1 MDNDNMNPQGNSL
14 AVFGLAY
21 VGLPLSLSYS
31 MKGVKVYGID
41 ISEELV
47 NNLKAGITHLY
58 ENYKGTPIIEILKK
72 CLQNK
77 KFIPSTNADEALR
90 MCDKFIITVGI
101 PSNGG
106 HLNFEPLQSACATV
120 SQGLKKGDTVVIR
133 STVVPGTT
141 EEKLI
146 PILEKSGLKAGDDF
160 HLVYCPERISEGNA
174 FEEFEN
180 IPAIISGINPK
191 SVDMGREI
199 IKRLSKVEPIPVSS
213 IKTAET
219 AKVVEN
225 IQRDV
230 NIAMVNQFAGF
241 CRRLGIDVFE
251 FIQAV
256 NTHPR
261 VHMLKPGPG
270 VGGYCIP
277 NALHYLKPK
286 ADELDANIDL
296 LSIARNI
303 NNYVPLNIAEEIRML
318 IAASG
323 KDTAIAKVAILGIA
337 MKDNCSDDRQSPVI
351 DIICYLKGMGIDVSV
366 YDNFVAAEYDFKTDS
381 LEDCIHQADLIL
393 ITALQPGMDYNNYK
407 LFKMLMNENPI
418 IFDTR
423 NVINKTQAKEFGFE
437 VISI

>member
-1 MDNDNMNPQGNSL
+1 MNLQANSL

-21 VGLPLSLSYS
+21 VGLPLSLCYS
-31 MKGVKVYGID
+31 IKGVKVYGID
-41 ISEELV
+41 ISEGLV
-47 NNLKAGITHLY
+47 NDLKAGITHLF
-58 ENYKGTPIIEILKK
+58 ENYKGKPITEILKK
-72 CLQNK
+72 CLENK
-77 KFIPSTNADEALR
+77 NFIPSTDADEALR
-90 MCDKFIITVGI
+90 KCNKFIITVGI
-101 PSNGG
+101 PSDGR

-120 SQGLKKGDTVVIR
+120 SHGLKKGDTVVIR

-146 PILEKSGLKAGDDF
+146 PILEKSGLKAGNDF
-160 HLVYCPERISEGNA
+160 SLVYCPERISEGNA

-180 IPAIISGINPK
+180 LPVIISGVNPK

-199 IKRLSKVEPIPVSS
+199 LKMLSDVEPVTVSS

-241 CRRLGIDVFE
+241 CRRLGIDIFE
-251 FIQAV
+251 LIHAA

-261 VHMLKPGPG
+261 VHLLKPGPG

-286 ADELDANIDL
+286 ADELGADIEL
-296 LSIARNI
+296 LSVARII
-303 NNYVPLNIAEEIRML
+303 NNKVPLNIAEEIKML
-318 IAASG
+318 ITASG
-323 KDTAIAKVAILGIA
+323 KDVSKAKVAILGIA
-337 MKDNCSDDRQSPVI
+337 MKDNCGDDRQSPVI
-351 DIICYLKGMGIDVSV
+351 DIIHHLKAMGIDVSA
-366 YDNFVAAEYDFKTDS
+366 YDRCVAAGYDFKTDS
-381 LEDCIHQADLIL
+381 LEDCIRQADLML
-393 ITALQPGMDYNNYK
+393 ITALQPGMEYNNYK

-423 NVINKTQAKEFGFE
+423 NIINKTQAKEFGFA

>member
-1 MDNDNMNPQGNSL
+1 MNNQPNSL

-21 VGLPLSLSYS
+21 VGLPLSLSYA

-41 ISEELV
+41 ISEGLV
-47 NNLKAGITHLY
+47 NQLKAGITHLF
-58 ENYKGTPIIEILKK
+58 ENYKGKPIGEILKK
-72 CLQNK
+72 CLENGN
-77 KFIPSTNADEALR
+77 FIPSIDADEALR
-90 MCDKFIITVGI
+90 MCNKFVITVGI
-101 PSNGG
+101 PSDGKN
-106 HLNFEPLQSACATV
+106 LNFKPLQSACTTV
-120 SQGLKKGDTVVIR
+120 SRGLKKGDTVVIR

-146 PILEKSGLKAGDDF
+146 PILEESGLKAGNDF
-160 HLVYCPERISEGNA
+160 YLVYCPERISEGNA

-180 IPAIISGINPK
+180 IPVIISGVNTK
-191 SVDMGREI
+191 SVDMGREMLKMI
-199 IKRLSKVEPIPVSS
+199 SNAEPVTVSS

-230 NIAMVNQFAGF
+230 NIALVHQFAGF
-241 CRRLGIDVFE
+241 CRRLGVDVFE
-251 FIQAV
+251 LIQAV
-256 NTHPR
+256 NTHSR
-261 VHMLKPGPG
+261 VDLLKPGPG

-286 ADELDANIDL
+286 ADELGANIEL
-296 LSIARNI
+296 LTLSRKV
-303 NNYVPLNIAEEIRML
+303 NNKVPLNIAKKIKML

-323 KDTAIAKVAILGIA
+323 KDVSKAKVAILGIA
-337 MKDNCSDDRQSPVI
+337 MKDYCGDDRQSPVI
-351 DIICYLKGMGIDVSV
+351 DIIYHLKAMGMNVSA
-366 YDNFVAAEYDFKTDS
+366 YDSCVATGYDFKTGS
-381 LEDCIHQADLIL
+381 LEDCIRNADLML
-393 ITALQPGMDYNNYK
+393 ITALQPGIEYNNFE

-423 NVINKTQAKEFGFE
+423 NVINKTQARESGFE

>member
-1 MDNDNMNPQGNSL
+1 MKPQVNSL

-21 VGLPLSLSYS
+21 VGLPLSLSYA

-41 ISEELV
+41 ISEGLV

-58 ENYKGTPIIEILKK
+58 ENHKGKPITEILKK
-72 CLQNK
+72 CLENE
-77 KFIPSTNADEALR
+77 KFIPSTDADEALR

-101 PSNGG
+101 PSNGE

-120 SQGLKKGDTVVIR
+120 SQGLKKDDTVVIR
-133 STVVPGTT
+133 GTVVPGTT

-160 HLVYCPERISEGNA
+160 HLVFCPERISEGNA

-180 IPAIISGINPK
+180 IPVIISGIN
-191 SVDMGREI
+191 SISIDMGREI
-199 IKRLSKVEPIPVSS
+199 IKILSGAEPIAVSS

-225 IQRDV
+225 IHRDL
-230 NIAMVNQFAGF
+230 NIAMINQLAEF

-251 FIQAV
+251 FIEAV

-261 VHMLKPGPG
+261 VHLLKPGPG

-286 ADELDANIDL
+286 ADELNANIKL
-296 LSIARNI
+296 LSVAREI
-303 NNYVPLNIAEEIRML
+303 NNNVPLNIAKEIRML
-318 IAASG
+318 INASG
-323 KDTAIAKVAILGIA
+323 KDAAKAKVAILGIA

-351 DIICYLKGMGIDVSV
+351 NIIYHLKAMGIDVSA
-366 YDNFVAAEYDFKTDS
+366 YDSCVAAGYDFKTDS
-381 LEDCIHQADLIL
+381 LEDCIRQADLML
-393 ITALQPGMDYNNYK
+393 IAALQPGMDYNNYR

-423 NVINKTQAKEFGFE
+423 NVINKTRAKEFGFE
-437 VISI
+437 AVSI